1 MLESQLNI
9 TATNQQQTFSQPK
22 VSSMLSAISAAFGTV
37 GEAVCAQEQQYEK
50 RIATLQ
56 QAIPSNTNIVADQ
69 KRKELIA
76 VLNAI
81 YESGMIDKDNVT
93 KAEFFKRQAI
103 AYGDPQLA
111 DYARQLSQI
120 MNSSKYE
127 DIFNQ
132 VSSAGIEFRTN
143 KENSKN

>member
-9 TATNQQQTFSQPK
+9 SATNPQQTLSQPK
-22 VSSMLSAISAAFGTV
+22 MSSLLSAFSAALGTA
-37 GEAVCAQEQQYEK
+37 GEAVYAQEQQYES

-56 QAIPSNTNIVADQ
+56 QSIPSNTNIVADQ

-76 VLNAI
+76 VINAI
-81 YESGMIDKDNVT
+81 YESGLIVKDNVT

-127 DIFNQ
+127 DIFDQ